1 MTNNN
6 NMMVVAQKVCFLYCR
21 ISIIFCK
28 GPKKNPC
35 PAVYLTYL
43 IQPAAWWSGLPGI
56 LFFPGSH
63 IYKKSYNYHVYILYI
78 CL

>member
-35 PAVYLTYL
+35 PAVYPYPVGITAPAVLGGPTTAGAVIHSNLTYKIHTL
-43 IQPAAWWSGLPGI
+43 
-56 LFFPGSH
+56 
-63 IYKKSYNYHVYILYI
+63 
-78 CL
+78 